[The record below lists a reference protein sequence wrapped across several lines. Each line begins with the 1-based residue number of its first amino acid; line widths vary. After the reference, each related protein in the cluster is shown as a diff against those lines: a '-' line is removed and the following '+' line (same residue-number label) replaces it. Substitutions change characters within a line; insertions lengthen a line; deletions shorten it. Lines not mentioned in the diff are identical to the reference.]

1 MFKKWSFP
9 AFFSLFLAISL
20 LFSALSFTFLK
31 DSKDL
36 PTNAVAR
43 EERVIVIDA
52 GHGGIDGGATGA
64 NGVTEKELN
73 LAVASKL
80 AAFFR
85 MAGYTVVQTRT
96 TDVSLADADAKKGHV
111 KQSDLTNRLKIS
123 NQYPQSILISI
134 HMNTYPGIACSGLQ
148 VWYSQNN
155 DLSAE
160 LANAVQGGV
169 KSVLQPQNN
178 RKTKVATTSIYLL
191 RHAENP
197 AILIECGFISNLEEC
212 ERLTTEIYQ
221 KELALAIFASLHK
234 KMQKDTCENDKR
246 MLYYYQ

>member
-64 NGVTEKELN
+64 NGVTEKDLN

-85 MAGYTVVQTRT
+85 MAGYTVVETRT

-111 KQSDLTNRLKIS
+111 KQSDLTNRLKIL
-123 NQYPQSILISI
+123 NQYPKSILISI
-134 HMNTYPGIACSGLQ
+134 HMNAYPGVACSGLQ

-212 ERLTTEIYQ
+212 ERLATPSYQ
-221 KELALAIFASLHK
+221 KELALAIFASLYK
-234 KMQKDTCENDKR
+234 KI
-246 MLYYYQ
+246 

>member
-1 MFKKWSFP
+1 MFKKWSFA

-20 LFSALSFTFLK
+20 LFSTLSFAFLK

-43 EERVIVIDA
+43 EECVIVIDA

-64 NGVTEKELN
+64 TGVTEKDLN

-80 AAFFR
+80 AALFR
-85 MAGYTVVQTRT
+85 MAGYTVVETRT
-96 TDVSLADADAKKGHV
+96 SDHSLADADAKKGHI

-134 HMNTYPGIACSGLQ
+134 HMNTYPGVACSGLQ

-169 KSVLQPQNN
+169 KSILQPQNN
-178 RKTKVATTSIYLL
+178 RKIKAATSSIYLL

-197 AILIECGFISNLEEC
+197 AILIECGFISNSEEC
-212 ERLTTEIYQ
+212 ERLTTPSYQ
-221 KELALAIFASLHK
+221 KELAFAIFASLYK
-234 KMQKDTCENDKR
+234 KI
-246 MLYYYQ
+246 

>member
-36 PTNAVAR
+36 QTNAVAR

-64 NGVTEKELN
+64 NGVTEKDLN

-80 AAFFR
+80 AALFR
-85 MAGYTVVQTRT
+85 MAGYTVVETRT

-134 HMNTYPGIACSGLQ
+134 HMNTYPGVACSGLQ

-178 RKTKVATTSIYLL
+178 RKTKVAITSIYLL

-212 ERLTTEIYQ
+212 ERLATPSYQ
-221 KELALAIFASLHK
+221 KELALAIFTSLHK
-234 KMQKDTCENDKR
+234 KI
-246 MLYYYQ
+246 